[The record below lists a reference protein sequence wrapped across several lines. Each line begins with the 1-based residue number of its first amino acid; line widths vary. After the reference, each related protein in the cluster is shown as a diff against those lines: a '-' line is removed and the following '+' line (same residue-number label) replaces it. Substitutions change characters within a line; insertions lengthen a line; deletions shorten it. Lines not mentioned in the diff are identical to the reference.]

1 MFDTS
6 LGAVC
11 SALNQYL
18 RNRFGITKD
27 KVKLSSVIRSD
38 GGQATDDAEKIAV
51 TLVGIQQEYN
61 IRNSTP
67 NLSDMPIHLNLSVLF
82 SVYFGEDGNYEQS
95 LKELS
100 AIISF
105 FQANHVLTHQNAPDL
120 PADLDKLVFKLENQN
135 WSEQQNMWAT
145 LGGKHVPS
153 VVYRVSMV
161 MISEGNSGLMG
172 RVGTG
177 F

>member
-1 MFDTS
+1 MLDTT
-6 LGAVC
+6 LGAV
-11 SALNQYL
+11 SNALNQYM

-27 KVKLSSVIRSD
+27 KVKLSGVMRSD
-38 GGQATDDAEKIAV
+38 GNTATDDAEKIAV
-51 TLVGIQQEYN
+51 TLVSIQQERN

-67 NLSDMPIHLNLSVLF
+67 NPADMPVHLTLLVLF
-82 SVYFGEDGNYEQS
+82 SVYFGEGGSYEQS

-105 FQANHVLTHQNAPDL
+105 FQANNVLTQQNAPDL
-120 PADLDKLVFKLENQN
+120 PAEVDKLVFKLEAQAMN
-135 WSEQQNMWAT
+135 EQQNMWAM

-153 VVYRVSMV
+153 VAYRASMV
-161 MISEGNSGLMG
+161 MISEGNSSIMG
-172 RVGTG
+172 RVGVG